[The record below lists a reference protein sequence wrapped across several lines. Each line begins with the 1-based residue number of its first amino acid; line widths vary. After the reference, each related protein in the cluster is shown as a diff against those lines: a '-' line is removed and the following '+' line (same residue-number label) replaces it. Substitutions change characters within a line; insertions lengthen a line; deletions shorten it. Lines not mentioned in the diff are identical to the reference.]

1 MSSINRGKR
10 HPNVYPHKWMP
21 GCNSEVRYWHLINS
35 SEPARLILPAWMLIF
50 FLPFAPVVS
59 VVSIKVLGSAGG
71 QTERGILC
79 VAAGSRGTTLQCLPS
94 HHILKS
100 FSSQV
105 LGSFTNSC
113 CFIRAKL
120 AHVRWTALWI
130 SIFNTV
136 LFDCLN
142 AGKKNDCFHSFL
154 CLSNQASQVCCKIL
168 TILGLGSRVEH
179 CFIHPL
185 WILVKTTFLFCFG
198 VGFFSLCLTKP
209 GEYSAELY
217 LFSVLL
223 YSTCSQTETQLA
235 ENNPLQHY
243 YLSPAVIAAMS
254 FSMIVYQA
262 AYLCRHD
269 NSVNNCWVLSFG
281 WDVR

>member
-1 MSSINRGKR
+1 M
-10 HPNVYPHKWMP
+10 
-21 GCNSEVRYWHLINS
+21 
-35 SEPARLILPAWMLIF
+35 
-50 FLPFAPVVS
+50 
-59 VVSIKVLGSAGG
+59 SIKVLGSAGG
-71 QTERGILC
+71 QTEGGILC
-79 VAAGSRGTTLQCLPS
+79 VAAGSRGTTLQSLPS

-142 AGKKNDCFHSFL
+142 AGKKKRDCFHSFL

-198 VGFFSLCLTKP
+198 VGFFFALPNQARRIFCRIVFVFCSALQYVLPNRDSVGWKQSTSTLLSFPRC
-209 GEYSAELY
+209 YSCN
-217 LFSVLL
+217 VLL
-223 YSTCSQTETQLA
+223 YDC
-235 ENNPLQHY
+235 
-243 YLSPAVIAAMS
+243 LSSCLSLPARQ
-254 FSMIVYQA
+254 FS
-262 AYLCRHD
+262 
-269 NSVNNCWVLSFG
+269 
-281 WDVR
+281 